1 MEFIDLNLA
10 RRMEMA
16 EARACRGC
24 AESFHQMH
32 PDFSVAVEEIA
43 GGYAV
48 FAGVNS
54 PVTQAIGVGLNGG
67 VSDAELDR
75 LQDFF
80 FSRGAAAAVELCP
93 LVDMSLYE
101 RFAKRGFHLLEVSD
115 VLFRKLPM
123 AGDATDATGAEV
135 TVRRAAPEEANLWAE
150 TVAQGFAEHYPV
162 TQAGLDV
169 MGGFFPRSGDDA
181 ACFLAFV
188 DGTVAGGA
196 ALSARGG
203 VCGLFGAS
211 TLAAFRRRGVQ
222 TALMSARL
230 AWATERGCDLA
241 VSIAQPGSASHRN
254 IERRGFRVAYTRTK
268 LIRVLP

>member
-24 AESFHQMH
+24 AESFHSSH
-32 PDFSVAVEEIA
+32 PDFPVAAEEIA

-48 FAGVNS
+48 FAGVDS
-54 PVTQAIGVGLNGG
+54 PVTQAIGVGLNGEA
-67 VSDAELDR
+67 SDSELDR

-101 RFAKRGFHLLEVSD
+101 RFAKRGFRLLEVSD
-115 VLFRKLPM
+115 VLFRRLPM
-123 AGDATDATGAEV
+123 SDGSAGAMPPDV
-135 TVRRAAPEEANLWAE
+135 TVRRAAPEEAKLWSE
-150 TVAQGFAEHYPV
+150 TVAQAFAEHFPV
-162 TQAGLDV
+162 TQPLLDV
-169 MGGFFPRSGDDA
+169 MGGFFPRSDA
-181 ACFLAFV
+181 EASCFLAFV
-188 DGTVAGGA
+188 NGTVAGGA
-196 ALSARGG
+196 AVSARGG

-211 TLAAFRRRGVQ
+211 TLPAFRRRGVQ
-222 TALMSARL
+222 TAFVSVRL

-268 LIRVLP
+268 LIRALP

>member
-32 PDFSVAVEEIA
+32 PDFPVAVEEIA

-123 AGDATDATGAEV
+123 ADDATDATGAEV
-135 TVRRAAPEEANLWAE
+135 TVRRAA
-150 TVAQGFAEHYPV
+150 
-162 TQAGLDV
+162 
-169 MGGFFPRSGDDA
+169 
-181 ACFLAFV
+181 
-188 DGTVAGGA
+188 
-196 ALSARGG
+196 
-203 VCGLFGAS
+203 
-211 TLAAFRRRGVQ
+211 
-222 TALMSARL
+222 
-230 AWATERGCDLA
+230 
-241 VSIAQPGSASHRN
+241 
-254 IERRGFRVAYTRTK
+254 
-268 LIRVLP
+268 